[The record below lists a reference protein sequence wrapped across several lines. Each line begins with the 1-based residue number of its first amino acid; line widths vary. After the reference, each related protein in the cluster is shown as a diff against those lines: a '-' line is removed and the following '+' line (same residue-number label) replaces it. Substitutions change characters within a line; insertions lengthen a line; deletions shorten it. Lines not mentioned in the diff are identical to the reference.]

1 MKIISFVFRIDE
13 NIVNKSIKI
22 FKPNLIKKLKRS
34 ILIIDNKIKDIRS
47 DFTIPNKKSKI
58 LKIQLLLLNKIPN
71 FLEVKEGCTLPIEYL
86 KNNDYIF
93 SKSAIAR
100 LPKISFK
107 INKSNSKEDI
117 RIFGK
122 LFLIFNKRNKSN
134 LLILYENKIFFQINE
149 FFPKKYIDIERF
161 DRFEIYLIAIKE
173 IDSISFMFDGCTSL
187 EEISV
192 NENKNKFIEN
202 KELNNNHK
210 IIFKDKHKEK
220 TIAIINEEIKNFDIL
235 EDEYFPIS
243 LATLIFEKNKT
254 DINEIIML
262 IYLMFLDNQRLFNIY
277 KNKNNSLN
285 KYSIFEDI
293 SSLILFFSD
302 ITHWNITSMAAAF
315 RGCSLLNSIPDIS
328 TWNTEDANTMIY
340 MFKDCKSLVSLPD
353 ISKWNTS
360 KVTNITGMFCECNA
374 LVTLPDL
381 SKWKFKNLK
390 EISNIFE
397 NCSSLK
403 SIPDISNWN
412 TKNVKYFSSVFA
424 RCSSI
429 ISLPDISKWN
439 TDNAEEIACMF
450 FNCTSLVSLPDISK
464 WNVNKVENMMGLFE
478 SCTSLLSLPDLSKW
492 NIRKDTVIELIFF
505 ECSSLISLPD
515 ISKWN
520 TENITSME
528 NMFFECSSL
537 VSFPDIS
544 KWNTKNVTNMESM
557 FYDCSSLISLP
568 DISKWNMKNVKNMN
582 CMFYG
587 CSALKSVPDISKWEL
602 NNIENVSS
610 MFKKCHSLT
619 SFPDLS
625 NWNLYIKDRNT
636 NISMYED
643 FYSLIGLSKLIQIYK
658 PDKNKKE
665 KEIIESKGDEQIKYI
680 KTKEEITFDNNEKDI
695 NEYKYKIIELEMKL
709 SKEKETNTFLSI
721 KLKDEIKLGEI
732 QDDIISDFIINK
744 TKDELEIKDL
754 KYQVKEFVP
763 NYNIINPLINE
774 ENENEKEKNEK
785 PFHINFVSSNND
797 AYYTFP
803 CKKTDLVC
811 TLEEKLSEE
820 FEEYK
825 KNNFMLIMDTRRI
838 KRFKTVEE
846 NGIKNGDVI
855 HFFECY

>member
-1 MKIISFVFRIDE
+1 MKIISFAFRIDE

-58 LKIQLLLLNKIPN
+58 LKIHLILLNKIPN

-161 DRFEIYLIAIKE
+161 DRLEIYLIAIKE

-478 SCTSLLSLPDLSKW
+478 
-492 NIRKDTVIELIFF
+492 R
-505 ECSSLISLPD
+505 
-515 ISKWN
+515 
-520 TENITSME
+520 
-528 NMFFECSSL
+528 
-537 VSFPDIS
+537 
-544 KWNTKNVTNMESM
+544 
-557 FYDCSSLISLP
+557 
-568 DISKWNMKNVKNMN
+568 
-582 CMFYG
+582 